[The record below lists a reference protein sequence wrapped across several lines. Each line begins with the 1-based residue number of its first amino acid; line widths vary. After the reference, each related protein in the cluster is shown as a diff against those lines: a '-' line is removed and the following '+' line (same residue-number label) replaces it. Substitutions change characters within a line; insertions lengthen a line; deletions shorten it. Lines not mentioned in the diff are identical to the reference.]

1 MSLSSEEVSK
11 QHHTSNPM
19 NPAQKHFPTHVNV
32 LPDEDIE
39 TGQLPEEESIP
50 AWQKQTVEAA
60 AQAAEAT
67 DTYIRQHPWQVIA
80 WAAGAGFL
88 LGLLLLR
95 RRE

>member
-1 MSLSSEEVSK
+1 
-11 QHHTSNPM
+11 M
-19 NPAQKHFPTHVNV
+19 NPAQKQFPTHVSE
-32 LPDEDIE
+32 LPNEGIE
-39 TGQLPEEESIP
+39 TGQLREEESIP

-80 WAAGAGFL
+80 WAAGAGFM

-95 RRE
+95 RRD